1 MREFPTRD
9 TGVRG
14 QNMPEAER
22 TAHNSDAFHVF
33 LHTNRPIRT
42 PPNDI
47 HVSTGWWAQTH
58 DMRPFEKGTR
68 ISKFSRD
75 EFPYHSKFASH
86 QAFKYQ
92 WLSKLSS
99 GATLREPWLL
109 MDTDTVVQC
118 SAVELRA
125 RFAALR
131 SPLVVGGEFQWWP
144 KRDRQHDPWK
154 VQAPPGIR
162 YPNSGMLM
170 GTRQGFANLE
180 ATFLSM
186 PRYPCCA
193 KFVGGRPTGHCH
205 IDDQHC
211 LQAALLLNLSLPWVI
226 DSSASL
232 FLNLLGVSKDEIE
245 SRDGRCYYKPTG
257 RAPCVLHS
265 NGKMAKPKMSQI
277 FECMPANAWVVPA
290 GSNMTASALFPATH

>member
-1 MREFPTRD
+1 MRETFQLWCF
-9 TGVRG
+9 G
-14 QNMPEAER
+14 QMPEAER
-22 TAHNSDAFHVF
+22 TALNSDAFHVF

-68 ISKFSRD
+68 NSKFSRD

-125 RFAALR
+125 RFAALG
-131 SPLVVGGEFQWWP
+131 SPLVVGESFNGGRSVIGSTTHGRCKLPLAFATPTRACSW
-144 KRDRQHDPWK
+144 
-154 VQAPPGIR
+154 APARALRIWRPR
-162 YPNSGMLM
+162 SYRCLDTLAVPS
-170 GTRQGFANLE
+170 
-180 ATFLSM
+180 LSVDGRLVTAISM
-186 PRYPCCA
+186 TSTACRRPCC
-193 KFVGGRPTGHCH
+193 
-205 IDDQHC
+205 
-211 LQAALLLNLSLPWVI
+211 
-226 DSSASL
+226 
-232 FLNLLGVSKDEIE
+232 
-245 SRDGRCYYKPTG
+245 
-257 RAPCVLHS
+257 
-265 NGKMAKPKMSQI
+265 
-277 FECMPANAWVVPA
+277 
-290 GSNMTASALFPATH
+290 

>member
-1 MREFPTRD
+1 MNFEACNNVIKRKPTMS
-9 TGVRG
+9 T
-14 QNMPEAER
+14 
-22 TAHNSDAFHVF
+22 DAPVDDDAVHVF
-33 LHTNRPIRT
+33 LHTNRPIRK

-47 HVSTGWWAQTH
+47 HVSTGWWAHTH
-58 DMRPFEKGTR
+58 DMRPYEKGTR
-68 ISKFSRD
+68 NSKFSRD

-99 GATLREPWLL
+99 AATIREPWLL

-125 RFAALR
+125 RFAALG
-131 SPLVVGGEFQWWP
+131 SPLIVGGEFQWWP

-154 VQAPPGIR
+154 VQQTGIR

-211 LQAALLLNLSLPWVI
+211 LQAALLLNSSLPWVI

-290 GSNMTASALFPATH
+290 GSNMTASALFPTTH

>member
-1 MREFPTRD
+1 
-9 TGVRG
+9 
-14 QNMPEAER
+14 MPEAER

-68 ISKFSRD
+68 NSKFSRD

-193 KFVGGRPTGHCH
+193 KFAGGRPTGHCH

-211 LQAALLLNLSLPWVI
+211 LQAALLLNYSLPWVI

-265 NGKMAKPKMSQI
+265 NGKMAKLKMSQI